1 MRRFL
6 RILGPAVAAAAFVLT
21 GASSAFAA
29 GSASSASLDA
39 TFCYPSGATMFCYD
53 IDGAIHFVD
62 SIAGSSYTL
71 EKTVRTTKYENGVEV
86 GSAFST
92 QVGRGVFEA
101 DGTVVIETIINTRS
115 SLNDAPCTYRLV
127 VRLVD
132 YEAVVHQT
140 LNTCL

>member
-1 MRRFL
+1 MQRFL
-6 RILGPAVAAAAFVLT
+6 RIVGPAVAAAAFVLA
-21 GASSAFAA
+21 GASSALAA

-39 TFCYPSGATMFCYD
+39 SFCYPSGATTFCYD

-62 SIAGSSYTL
+62 SSAGSAYTL
-71 EKTVRTTKYENGVEV
+71 EKTTRTTKFENGVEV

-101 DGTVVIETIINTRS
+101 DGTVVIQTITNTRS
-115 SLNDAPCTYRLV
+115 SLGDEPCTYRLV

-132 YEAVVHQT
+132 YEAVVYQT
-140 LNTCL
+140 ENTCL

>member
-1 MRRFL
+1 MHRFL
-6 RILGPAVAAAAFVLT
+6 RILGPAVAAAAFVLA
-21 GASSAFAA
+21 GASSALAA

-39 TFCYPSGATMFCYD
+39 NFCYPSGATTQCYD

-62 SIAGSSYTL
+62 SSAGSAYTL
-71 EKTVRTTKYENGVEV
+71 EKTVRTTKYENGIEV

-101 DGTVVIETIINTRS
+101 DGTVVIQTITNTRS
-115 SLNDAPCTYRLV
+115 SLGDEPCTYRLV

-132 YEAVVHQT
+132 YEAVVYQT
-140 LNTCL
+140 ENTCL